1 MDIILCIL
9 ILILVTIG
17 TIIVII
23 LNDGIH
29 EIKEGAY
36 MNNVIEIVPDKDGK
50 LFITL
55 YGTKYQIVVKNK
67 PVEPVKKVVKE
78 DKE

>member
-1 MDIILCIL
+1 MEIILCIL